1 MIMRAK
7 IFAYLNGNYNDIHC
21 VASTLYY
28 LAISPWL
35 EEKDDLAFTKITC
48 QGSRF
53 NPRASRIR
61 LQSRSPFAKLYNS
74 VKVVDSFRKQ

>member
-1 MIMRAK
+1 MRAK

-21 VASTLYY
+21 VVSTLYY

-53 NPRASRIR
+53 NPRAGQNPFTKQI
-61 LQSRSPFAKLYNS
+61 SPSAKLYNS